1 VYRVLAGALQLELI
15 VVNPTLVE
23 AREIIA
29 SLSGASP
36 HGLSALALVSLPRS
50 PAVSPK
56 DKASGGNH
64 FALIQRTD

>member
-1 VYRVLAGALQLELI
+1 LQLELI

-29 SLSGASP
+29 SLTPWIERACASLIASFAR
-36 HGLSALALVSLPRS
+36 GVAQGQSL
-50 PAVSPK
+50 
-56 DKASGGNH
+56 GGKH